1 MWTESQTRQK
11 PKDRVRLKVSVSR
24 NRKKQKAAEDWP
36 HSKTQAWTQAQR
48 VSEGFGVRPV
58 LSAPYTHFQSQ
69 RDCVLQPRVASLRAT
84 LGKRPRR
91 PSTLKGLWPDLPH
104 PDLPPDP
111 TL

>member
-58 LSAPYTHFQSQ
+58 LSAAFARLAVWPTHLITPPGTLWLLLKLEDHFVAGMDVQFVVN
-69 RDCVLQPRVASLRAT
+69 VLKVKPD
-84 LGKRPRR
+84 RR
-91 PSTLKGLWPDLPH
+91 
-104 PDLPPDP
+104 
-111 TL
+111 